1 MKPIAPRSYI
11 EIPTAVKTRTDTL
24 LVQLAERSSRQSHI
38 SHEVFRLA
46 CVKAIGILFGIVIT
60 VGMAFAQTAAPADA
74 IYEHGDILTGVDLES
89 AHPQRVTAIAVAHGE
104 ILAAGDDSSIAAKYR
119 GAKTQMVDLGGA
131 FVMPGFN
138 DAHTHLGA
146 AGHIQLSVDLIG
158 VKSLEEMQQRIRAA
172 AQKAAAGQ
180 WLSGGG
186 WDHTLWA
193 SGKVPTKEDIDAA
206 AQGHPAIFVRVDGH
220 IAVVDSAALQAAGIT
235 RTTRAPQG
243 GKIDRDARGE
253 ATGILRETAQGL
265 VHVPP
270 PSAALRRKGLELAI
284 EDAISHGV
292 TSVQDFSDWDDFLV
306 FERMEK
312 EGKLPL
318 RISEWLRFAD
328 PLSVE
333 KDQAAHHPATDRML
347 HTTMLKGFMDG
358 SLGSRTAAM
367 NAPYADDPGNSGIP
381 RYTQEQLNAMAV
393 ERAKAGFQLG
403 FHAIGDRAVDMALT
417 AFAQAEAETMHVS
430 LPPQARSAGPRSTML
445 PVKKT
450 PAKDFRFRIEHSQ
463 VVSPGDFNRYKQ
475 LGVIASMQPS
485 HLLTDMAWAGQRL
498 GPEREKYAYA
508 WKSFLDAG
516 VPLAFG
522 TDYPVEPITP
532 FRGVYA
538 GVTRMNEAG
547 TSSFHPEQK
556 LTIGQTLYAYTQ
568 GSAYAEFAETWKDKL
583 APGYAAD
590 FVVLDRDLTAIAPRE
605 ILGTR
610 VLRTVVAGKTVYLQ
624 PAGTRP

>member
-1 MKPIAPRSYI
+1 M
-11 EIPTAVKTRTDTL
+11 V
-24 LVQLAERSSRQSHI
+24 
-38 SHEVFRLA
+38 
-46 CVKAIGILFGIVIT
+46 
-60 VGMAFAQTAAPADA
+60 MTAASIFGQTGPADA
-74 IYEHGDILTGVDLES
+74 IYYHGNILTGVDLEG
-89 AHPQRVTAIAVAHGE
+89 AQPQRVSAIAVARGE
-104 ILAAGDDSSIAAKYR
+104 IVATGDDASIAAKYK
-119 GAKTQMVDLGGA
+119 GAKTQTIDLGGA
-131 FVMPGFN
+131 FVVPGFN
-138 DAHTHLGA
+138 DAHTHLGD
-146 AGHIQLSVDLIG
+146 AGRIRLSVDLTG
-158 VKSLEEMQQRIRAA
+158 VKSLSEMQGRIRAA
-172 AQKAAAGQ
+172 ARKAKPGQ

-193 SGKVPTKEDIDAA
+193 SGKLPDKSDIDAA
-206 AQGHPAIFVRVDGH
+206 AEGHPAIFVRVDGH
-220 IAVVDSAALQAAGIT
+220 IAVADSAALQAARIT
-235 RTTRAPQG
+235 KGTMAPQG
-243 GKIDRDARGE
+243 GKIDRDAQGE

-270 PSAALRRKGLELAI
+270 PSPELRRHALELAI

-306 FERMEK
+306 FEQMEK

-328 PLSVE
+328 PLSV
-333 KDQAAHHPATDRML
+333 DAQQRAHHPATDRML

-417 AFAQAEAETMHVS
+417 AFALAERAA
-430 LPPQARSAGPRSTML
+430 PAGPI
-445 PVKKT
+445 PAQFVT
-450 PAKDFRFRIEHSQ
+450 PTAGPSFEVHGRDLRFRIEHSQ
-463 VVSPGDFNRYKQ
+463 VVSPGDFTRYKQ
-475 LGVIASMQPS
+475 LGVIASMQPN

-522 TDYPVEPITP
+522 TDYPVEPIAP

-547 TSSFHPEQK
+547 TQTFHPEQK

-568 GSAYAEFAETWKDKL
+568 GSAYAEFAETWKGRL

-590 FVVLDRDLTAIAPRE
+590 FVVLDRDLTKVAPRD
-605 ILGTR
+605 ILSTR
-610 VLRTVVAGKTVYLQ
+610 VLRTVVAGKSVYLQ
-624 PAGTRP
+624 Q

>member
-1 MKPIAPRSYI
+1 MAAGS
-11 EIPTAVKTRTDTL
+11 
-24 LVQLAERSSRQSHI
+24 
-38 SHEVFRLA
+38 
-46 CVKAIGILFGIVIT
+46 
-60 VGMAFAQTAAPADA
+60 AFAQSGPAADA
-74 IYEHGDILTGVDLES
+74 IYYHGDILTGVDLES
-89 AHPQRVTAIAVAHGE
+89 THPQRVSAIAVAHGE
-104 ILAAGDDSSIAAKYR
+104 ILAAGDDASITAKYK
-119 GAKTQMVDLGGA
+119 GTKTKMVDLGGA
-131 FVMPGFN
+131 FAMPGFN

-146 AGHIQLSVDLIG
+146 AGKIRLTVDLIG

-172 AQKAAAGQ
+172 AEKAAPGQ

-193 SGKVPTKEDIDAA
+193 SGKLPDKANIDAA
-206 AQGHPAIFVRVDGH
+206 AEGHPAIFVRVDGH
-220 IAVVDSAALQAAGIT
+220 IAVADSVALQGANVTGHT
-235 RTTRAPQG
+235 PDPPG
-243 GKIDRDARGE
+243 GKIDRDARGQP
-253 ATGILRETAQGL
+253 TGILRETAQGL
-265 VHVPP
+265 VDVPP
-270 PSAALRRKGLELAI
+270 PSPEQRKKGLELAI

-292 TSVQDFSDWDDFLV
+292 TSVQDLSDWDDFLV
-306 FERMEK
+306 FEQMEK
-312 EGKLPL
+312 DGKLPL
-318 RISEWLRFAD
+318 RIAEWLRFAD

-333 KDQAAHHPATDRML
+333 KEQAAHHPATDRML

-367 NAPYADDPGNSGIP
+367 NAPYADDPENSGIP
-381 RYTQEQLNAMAV
+381 RYTQDKLNAMAV

-417 AFAQAEAETMHVS
+417 AFAQAEAAVPS
-430 LPPQARSAGPRSTML
+430 GPIPPQVVTPIAGRSFEMHGRDL
-445 PVKKT
+445 
-450 PAKDFRFRIEHSQ
+450 RFRIEHSQ
-463 VVSPGDFNRYKQ
+463 VVSPGDFVRYKQ
-475 LGVIASMQPS
+475 LGVIASMQPN

-547 TSSFHPEQK
+547 TATFHPEQK

-568 GSAYAEFAETWKDKL
+568 GSAYAEFAETWKGRL
-583 APGYAAD
+583 APGYVAD
-590 FVVLDRDLTAIAPRE
+590 FVVLDRDLTKVAPKE
-605 ILGTR
+605 IPGTR
-610 VLRTVVAGKTVYLQ
+610 VLRTVVGGRTVYLQ
-624 PAGTRP
+624 PQAARP

>member
-1 MKPIAPRSYI
+1 
-11 EIPTAVKTRTDTL
+11 
-24 LVQLAERSSRQSHI
+24 
-38 SHEVFRLA
+38 
-46 CVKAIGILFGIVIT
+46 
-60 VGMAFAQTAAPADA
+60 MAAGLTFAQTGAKNQPQADA
-74 IYEHGDILTGVDLES
+74 IYFHGNILTGVELES
-89 AHPQRVTAIAVAHGE
+89 AHPQRVSAIAVADGE
-104 ILAAGDDSSIAAKYR
+104 ILAAGDDAAIQQYR
-119 GAKTQMVDLGGA
+119 GAKTHTVDLGGA

-146 AGHIQLSVDLIG
+146 AGHIRLSVDLTG
-158 VKSLEEMQQRIRAA
+158 SRSLAEMQQRIRAA
-172 AQKAAAGQ
+172 EEKAAPGQ

-193 SGKVPTKEDIDAA
+193 SGKLPDKADIDAA
-206 AQGHPAIFVRVDGH
+206 AEGHPAIFVRVDGH
-220 IAVVDSAALQAAGIT
+220 IAVADSAALQAANVTG
-235 RTTRAPQG
+235 RTPDPQG
-243 GKIDRDARGE
+243 GKIDRDEHGQP
-253 ATGILRETAQGL
+253 TGILRETAQGL
-265 VHVPP
+265 VDVPP
-270 PSAALRRKGLELAI
+270 PSPELRRKGLELVI

-292 TSVQDFSDWDDFLV
+292 TSVQDLSDWNDFLV
-306 FERMEK
+306 FEQMER

-318 RISEWLRFAD
+318 RIAEWLLFAD
-328 PLSVE
+328 PLKLE
-333 KDQAAHHPATDRML
+333 KEQAEHHPATDRML

-381 RYTQEQLNAMAV
+381 RYTQDKLNAMAV

-417 AFAQAEAETMHVS
+417 AFALAEAAV
-430 LPPQARSAGPRSTML
+430 PPEPIRSQVVTPLGGPSFEVHGR
-445 PVKKT
+445 
-450 PAKDFRFRIEHSQ
+450 DFRFRIEHSQ

-475 LGVIASMQPS
+475 LGVIASMQPN

-547 TSSFHPEQK
+547 TATFHPEQK
-556 LTIGQTLYAYTQ
+556 LTIGETLYAYTQ
-568 GSAYAEFAETWKDKL
+568 GSAYAEFAEKWKGQL
-583 APGYAAD
+583 APGYVAD
-590 FVVLDRDLTAIAPRE
+590 FVVLDRDLTKVTPTE

-610 VLRTVVAGKTVYLQ
+610 VLRTVVGGKTVYLQ
-624 PAGTRP
+624 PLAARP